1 MSVELIDVVAVGVC
15 GSDLQRL
22 RAGFGVKSLGHEL
35 VGRHPG
41 QPGLVAI
48 RPLSPCRTCPT
59 CTKGWSEQC
68 PNDASIG
75 RFDTGDGGFSGRV
88 RAEAT
93 QLYPLPA
100 ELPVPVATLAD
111 PLACLLHAVAGI
123 ELRDSRVL
131 VIGDGPMAALAATY
145 ARDGDAHVTVAVKDA
160 TRRERMSGFG
170 HATAVARDIP
180 GNRYH
185 VVIESVGGVS
195 SEPISLAATAV
206 APLGQVVC
214 LGVYPAHVTAGFPVR
229 TLLEKE
235 STLRGSKAYRI
246 NDDRDDFAA
255 ALELLAADPGTYA
268 RIVTS
273 TPTWSPDGPQQ
284 PLLERRDALKIVY
297 LNELALTGTER
308 L

>member
-1 MSVELIDVVAVGVC
+1 MTAEVIDVVAVGVC

-22 RAGFGVKSLGHEL
+22 RAGFAVKSLGHEL
-35 VGRHPG
+35 VGRRPD
-41 QPGLVAI
+41 QPSLVAI
-48 RPLSPCRTCPT
+48 RPLNPCRTCPA
-59 CTKGWSEQC
+59 CKKGWTEQC
-68 PNDASIG
+68 PDDASIG
-75 RFDTGDGGFSGRV
+75 RLDTGDGGFSGKV
-88 RAEAT
+88 SAKAN

-100 ELPVPVATLAD
+100 ELPVPVATLTD
-111 PLACLLHAVAGI
+111 PLACVLHALAGI
-123 ELRDSRVL
+123 ELRDARVL

-145 ARDGDAHVTVAVKDA
+145 ARHAGAHVTVAVKDA
-160 TRRERMSGFG
+160 TRRERMAGFG
-170 HATAVARDIP
+170 HATAVARDLP

-185 VVIESVGGVS
+185 IVIESVGGVS
-195 SEPISLAATAV
+195 SEPISLAASAV

-255 ALELLAADPGTYA
+255 ALELLATDPGTYA
-268 RIVTS
+268 RIITS
-273 TPTWSPDGPQQ
+273 TPTWSPDSPQQ
-284 PLLERRDALKIVY
+284 PLLERRSTLKIVY
-297 LNELALTGTER
+297 VNELALTGTER

>member
-1 MSVELIDVVAVGVC
+1 M
-15 GSDLQRL
+15 
-22 RAGFGVKSLGHEL
+22 
-35 VGRHPG
+35 
-41 QPGLVAI
+41 
-48 RPLSPCRTCPT
+48 
-59 CTKGWSEQC
+59 
-68 PNDASIG
+68 
-75 RFDTGDGGFSGRV
+75 
-88 RAEAT
+88 
-93 QLYPLPA
+93 
-100 ELPVPVATLAD
+100 PVATLAD
-111 PLACLLHAVAGI
+111 PLACVLHALADI
-123 ELRDSRVL
+123 ELRDTRVL
-131 VIGDGPMAALAATY
+131 VIGDGPMAALTATY
-145 ARDGDAHVTVAVKDA
+145 ARATGAHVTVAVKDA

-170 HATAVARDIP
+170 HATAIACDLP

-185 VVIESVGGVS
+185 IVIESVGGVS
-195 SEPISLAATAV
+195 SEPISLAVNAV

-214 LGVYPAHVTAGFPVR
+214 LGVYPPHVTAGFPVR

-255 ALELLAADPGTYA
+255 ALELLATDPGTYA

-297 LNELALTGTER
+297 VNELALTGTER